1 MLNCFFPMHWIT
13 TVLVCSLPIEFGY
26 SQEKEISTSHITDE
40 ACFVLRCDVQKL
52 LCIQQ
57 MGSEAVE
64 GLTKQIEEQAAVK
77 LINITAITVQ
87 NCKAAREDAWFYQS
101 GVAMTVELT
110 KEVDKEKPLPKA
122 LGDNRP
128 MEEVIMGKKS

>member
-40 ACFVLRCDVQKL
+40 ACFVLRCDVQTL
-52 LCIQQ
+52 LGLQQ
-57 MGSEAVE
+57 VSSEAFQ
-64 GLTKQIEEQAAVK
+64 GLTKQIEENAKIK

-87 NCKAAREDAWFYQS
+87 NLKS
-101 GVAMTVELT
+101 GKRRRLVLAVWSCN
-110 KEVDKEKPLPKA
+110 DC
-122 LGDNRP
+122 
-128 MEEVIMGKKS
+128 

>member
-64 GLTKQIEEQAAVK
+64 GLTKQIEENAKIK
-77 LINITAITVQ
+77 LMNVNGHYRSEFEKRQEKTLGFI
-87 NCKAAREDAWFYQS
+87 S
-101 GVAMTVELT
+101 LELQ
-110 KEVDKEKPLPKA
+110 
-122 LGDNRP
+122 
-128 MEEVIMGKKS
+128 